1 MTFAIYTKLSDTVE
15 QHWHTAQDFAHQKI
29 ASWTNSA
36 EIFRQSVQE
45 TATTTSDHT
54 IDAVTQTINQ
64 SWQTAE
70 QLQNITSQAIQT
82 ALLNPTAGINSAVN
96 DWLIQHPTLWRLLQ
110 ILDWSANHPIIS
122 LVVLLFALT
131 LIWSI
136 VKAIMRLIEQASW
149 SILQVPLKLIQAVLK
164 FSFFSLVKFFSVVFR
179 KSNNQDIPTKN
190 LVLIEQSHQNI
201 YPEKQQRLA
210 EIAMRLEAINK
221 EQKELLQEAST
232 LIAQDNM
239 GIKIPEVIRNS

>member
-1 MTFAIYTKLSDTVE
+1 MTFAIYTKLSETVG
-15 QHWHTAQDFAHQKI
+15 QHWHTAKDFAHQKI

-36 EIFRQSVQE
+36 ESFRQSVQE
-45 TATTTSDHT
+45 TATTTTDNT

-70 QLQNITSQAIQT
+70 QLQNMTSQAIQT
-82 ALLNPTAGINSAVN
+82 TLFNPTAGINSAVN
-96 DWLIQHPTLWRLLQ
+96 DWLIQHPTLWRLVQ

-136 VKAIMRLIEQASW
+136 IKAIMRLIEQASW
-149 SILQVPLKLIQAVLK
+149 SILQVPLKLMQAALK
-164 FSFFSLVKFFSVVFR
+164 FSFFSLVKFLSVVL
-179 KSNNQDIPTKN
+179 KNSKNQEMLTDN
-190 LVLIEQSHQNI
+190 LVVLEENHQNI
-201 YPEKQQRLA
+201 YLEKQQRLA
-210 EIAMRLEAINK
+210 EISMRLEAIQK

-232 LIAQDNM
+232 LIAQDSM
-239 GIKIPEVIRNS
+239 GMKIPEVIRNS